1 MENDNSDG
9 RTNRRQIA
17 LITGSSSGIGFE
29 TSLLLARKG
38 IYTYSTMRNLGKSK
52 EILEITKKECLPLK
66 VLTLDVTDEKSTQKA
81 IDMVMYEQ
89 NRIDILVNNA
99 GYSLVGALE
108 QISMDEIKEEFETN
122 FFGIIRLIKAIVPI
136 MRKQRSGTI
145 VNISSMVGRFGVPLN
160 AAYVSSKFA
169 LEGLSES
176 ISFELEEFGI
186 KVILIE
192 PGVVQTDFLHNLK
205 IKGNDAKSPYYKLM
219 DLRIAFLKATI
230 NSNVSSSDQVANT
243 ILHAV
248 NSNDPALRY
257 VIGNDATNSIHVR
270 KKLPDREFMKWIR
283 EGIFHG
289 KGLTR

>member
-1 MENDNSDG
+1 MKVVVVTGSTRVIDFAISKEFAENNDATVIVCSRSKQSAVKSAEEIKGKTFAAEIDV
-9 RTNRRQIA
+9 TNRSSIKRFLQQIV
-17 LITGSSSGIGFE
+17 SDHE
-29 TSLLLARKG
+29 
-38 IYTYSTMRNLGKSK
+38 
-52 EILEITKKECLPLK
+52 
-66 VLTLDVTDEKSTQKA
+66 
-81 IDMVMYEQ
+81 
-89 NRIDILVNNA
+89 RIDILINNA
-99 GYSLVGALE
+99 GYGMFGPIE
-108 QISMDEIKEEFETN
+108 EISIKEIKEQFETN
-122 FFGIIRLIKAIVPI
+122 FFGTIRLIKAIVPI
-136 MRKQRSGTI
+136 MRQQRNGTI

-230 NSNVSSSDQVANT
+230 NSNVSSRDQVANT

-248 NSNDPALRY
+248 NSKDPALRY